1 MPRRPEIGN
10 VQLYP
15 NRPLN
20 ESDRNGYVLKFYCPI
35 RQKRVRV
42 NCGTR
47 DRREARRIHREC
59 GERLI
64 NGEYAKSGGA
74 ISDQHKLT
82 MRRPKGPESQP
93 LANGSES
100 GVSWQD
106 AVDRYRQHR
115 SSRVRPSSLE
125 HALSRLSLAEKIFER
140 YRSERNLSEGINVAD
155 VMTLEMLEYLQDR
168 LIEGESCRYER
179 RSANTVNSMMGAV
192 MAFVRYCHKRGW
204 IAAVPSLQKF
214 DVDQVMKGRPVIHA
228 EYQQMVSAVTKVVGS
243 TVASSWQFALSVLW
257 ESGFR
262 VGDLMD
268 FHWDDERHI
277 HPVWP
282 TDPQRYPT
290 VVIPS
295 TQKNGRT
302 QEIPML
308 PGLAALLNQVPAE
321 DRHGWI
327 VNPQAVSR
335 FDKLKDES
343 FRPSIENLSQL
354 VTQYSNSAIARA
366 CRVSETAV
374 RKWLRA
380 DGIARSAAVPVEAE
394 VPASVVAELRERSKS
409 PQRDSTGDGRR
420 LTTEYVGR
428 TIASIGEAA
437 GVVVQQEDKRTG
449 KRIKYASAHD
459 LRRGCALR
467 LINAGVSAE
476 TLKVVMRHKDF
487 ATTEKHYGAMR
498 SAQSAASEV
507 HAKLTANATNDAFVG
522 GLVGGTE
529 PAPQL
534 SQADLAKIK
543 RLLETL

>member
-20 ESDRNGYVLKFYCPI
+20 ESDRNGYVLKFYCPL
-35 RQKRVRV
+35 RQTRIRV

-47 DRREARRIHREC
+47 DRREARRIQREC
-59 GERLI
+59 SERLI

-82 MRRPKGPESQP
+82 VRRPTGLDSQL
-93 LANGSES
+93 LANGIAS

-115 SSRVRPSSLE
+115 ASRVRPSSLE
-125 HALSRLSLAEKIFER
+125 HALSRLNLAEKIFER
-140 YRSERNLSEGINVAD
+140 YRSERNLPEGINVAD
-155 VMTLEMLEYLQDR
+155 VMTLEMLEYLQER
-168 LIEGESCRYER
+168 LIEGESCRYQR

-204 IAAVPSLQKF
+204 IAVVPSLQKF
-214 DVDQVMKGRPVIHA
+214 DVDQAMKGRPVIYG
-228 EYQQMVSAVTKVVGS
+228 EYQRMVSAVTDVVGR
-243 TVASSWQFALSVLW
+243 TPASSWQFALSVLW

-268 FHWDDERHI
+268 FHWNDERHI

-295 TQKNGRT
+295 TQKNGRK

-308 PGLAALLNQVPAE
+308 PGLVALLNQIPAA
-321 DRHGWI
+321 DRRGWI
-327 VNPQAVSR
+327 VNPQPVSR
-335 FDKLKDES
+335 LDELTDES
-343 FRPSIENLSQL
+343 FRPSGENLRQL
-354 VTQYSNSAIARA
+354 VTRYSNSAIARA
-366 CRVSETAV
+366 CGVSETAV

-380 DGIARSAAVPVEAE
+380 EGIDRNTAVRLDGRVPRD
-394 VPASVVAELRERSKS
+394 VVADLREQAKVPR
-409 PQRDSTGDGRR
+409 RDATGDGRR

-428 TIASIGEAA
+428 TIAAIGEAS
-437 GVVVQQEDKRTG
+437 GVVVQQEDERTG

-467 LINAGVSAE
+467 LINSGVSAE

-487 ATTEKHYGAMR
+487 ATTEKHYGALR
-498 SAQSAASEV
+498 SAQSAACEV
-507 HAKLTANATNDAFVG
+507 HAKLAANATNDA
-522 GLVGGTE
+522 LVG
-529 PAPQL
+529 
-534 SQADLAKIK
+534 D
-543 RLLETL
+543 